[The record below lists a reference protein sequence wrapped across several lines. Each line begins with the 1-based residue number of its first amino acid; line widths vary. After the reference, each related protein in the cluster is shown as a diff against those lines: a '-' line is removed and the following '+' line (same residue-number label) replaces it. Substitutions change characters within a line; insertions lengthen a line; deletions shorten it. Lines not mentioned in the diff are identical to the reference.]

1 MCVINKIKI
10 KFEKTIYKFV
20 KICYNIYV
28 RNKWRTKIMLL
39 KEYEKNT
46 DLELHHSDSEGYVI
60 KSKKTGL
67 IYDLLEMVSYGGK
80 ASSDI
85 VMISIANEN
94 EGYIGM
100 LDYIFGASDKVAT
113 LDFCLDLV
121 NDFEKGLKKPID
133 IMGIANGIAD
143 KIIKK

>member
-1 MCVINKIKI
+1 
-10 KFEKTIYKFV
+10 
-20 KICYNIYV
+20 
-28 RNKWRTKIMLL
+28 MLL
-39 KEYEKNT
+39 KVYGANN
-46 DLELHHSDSEGYVI
+46 DLELHNTDSEGYVI

-67 IYDLLEMVSYGGK
+67 TYDLLEMVSYGGS
-80 ASSDI
+80 ASSDM

-100 LDYIFGASDKVAT
+100 LDYIFGASDKDAT

-133 IMGIANGIAD
+133 IMGIAD

>member
-1 MCVINKIKI
+1 
-10 KFEKTIYKFV
+10 
-20 KICYNIYV
+20 
-28 RNKWRTKIMLL
+28 MLL

-46 DLELHHSDSEGYVI
+46 DLELYHSDSEGYVI

-67 IYDLLEMVSYGGK
+67 IYDILEMVSYGGK

-100 LDYIFGASDKVAT
+100 LDYIFGATDKDAT

>member
-1 MCVINKIKI
+1 
-10 KFEKTIYKFV
+10 
-20 KICYNIYV
+20 
-28 RNKWRTKIMLL
+28 MLL

-46 DLELHHSDSEGYVI
+46 DLELYHSDSEGYVI

-67 IYDLLEMVSYGGK
+67 IYDILEMVSYGGK

-100 LDYIFGASDKVAT
+100 LDYIFGATDKDAT

-133 IMGIANGIAD
+133 IMGIAKDIAD

>member
-1 MCVINKIKI
+1 
-10 KFEKTIYKFV
+10 
-20 KICYNIYV
+20 
-28 RNKWRTKIMLL
+28 MLL

-67 IYDLLEMVSYGGK
+67 TYDLLEMVSYGGK

-85 VMISIANEN
+85 VMISIANES

-100 LDYIFGASDKVAT
+100 LDYIFGASDKDAT
-113 LDFCLDLV
+113 INFCLGIV
-121 NDFEKGLKKPID
+121 SDFEAGLKKPLD
-133 IMGIANGIAD
+133 IMHIVD
-143 KIIKK
+143 KITK